1 MRRSRRRTSGL
12 QAAAVA
18 AVCILFV
25 ATALLGLYKC
35 FSKEPTPKPEPV
47 GGTLPSGEANAA

>member
-1 MRRSRRRTSGL
+1 MRRSKRKTSGL

-35 FSKEPTPKPEPV
+35 FSKEPTPRPDQSKSYV
-47 GGTLPSGEANAA
+47 FMTDTV